1 MKNIV
6 TFLAVFVGICVF
18 CGCNEDKLDLYD
30 GQNSI
35 YFGEDLFDNNYRD
48 TIRFSLA
55 ETNSDTVILALK
67 VRAFGDLFTGMD
79 RPYKVRM
86 VGTTATPEVH
96 FKPLDSEYL
105 FLGNGENFTEL
116 PLTFYRTLDL
126 ADTSFSITLQL
137 EPNEY
142 FALALPER
150 VVDLVN
156 GVYHDWTKQVVVF
169 SSKVSQPKR
178 WNERWAI
185 GYFSEAKYFFINQEL
200 GLTSD
205 DWETISVGK
214 INGIATFMR
223 NYLNEKIAQG
233 WESALKD
240 PKGPKG
246 YMAVT
251 GVTIPESFPDL
262 KK

>member
-1 MKNIV
+1 MKNIFMLLSLSFIV
-6 TFLAVFVGICVF
+6 LVFF
-18 CGCNEDKLDLYD
+18 SCNEDQLDLYS

-35 YFGEDLFDNNYRD
+35 YFGEDPFDDNYRD

-55 ETNSDTVILALK
+55 ETNSDTVTLALK
-67 VRAFGDLFTGMD
+67 VRTLGDLFPGTD

-86 VGTTATPEVH
+86 LATTAIPEVH
-96 FKPLDSEYL
+96 FRPLESEYF

-156 GVYHDWTKQVVVF
+156 EEYHDWTRQVVLF
-169 SSKVSQPKR
+169 SSRVLKPKN
-178 WNERWAI
+178 WNERFPI
-185 GYFSEAKYFFINQEL
+185 GYFSEAKYFFINKEL
-200 GLTSD
+200 GLTPA

-214 INGIATFMR
+214 IIGIANFMK

-233 WESALKD
+233 WEVALKD

-251 GVTIPESFPDL
+251 GVTIPEAFPDL